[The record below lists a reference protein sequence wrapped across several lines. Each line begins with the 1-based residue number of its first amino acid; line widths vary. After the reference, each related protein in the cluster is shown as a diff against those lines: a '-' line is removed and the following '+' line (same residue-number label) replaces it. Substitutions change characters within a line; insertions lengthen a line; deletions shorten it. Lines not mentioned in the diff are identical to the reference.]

1 MKITECIIL
10 SGGLGTRLKNTI
22 ADLPKGLAPVAG
34 KPLLFYV
41 IEHLQKQGVEKFIF
55 ALGYK
60 HEMIEKFL
68 KEYFFSKNA
77 VPHYPLFNYQLSIEE
92 YPLGTGGAIQMAC
105 SKTSAE
111 NILIVNGDTLFK
123 ISVAALSHFHLAQK
137 ADCTLALKPMKNF
150 DRYAAV
156 EIDSNAAVKSFHK
169 KKFCQKGLINGGAY
183 ILNVPSFLQLQLPL
197 QFSFEEDYLERYSS
211 SKKIMAIIQDE
222 YFIDIG
228 VPEDL
233 ERAGREMDN

>member
-1 MKITECIIL
+1 MKISECIIL

-22 ADLPKGLAPVAG
+22 FDLPKALAPVAG
-34 KPLLFYV
+34 KPFLYYV
-41 IEHLQKQGVEKFIF
+41 IEHLKKQGIEKFIF

-60 HEMIEKFL
+60 HEMIEIYL
-68 KEYFFSKNA
+68 KEYFFSTNA
-77 VPHYPLFNYQLSIEE
+77 VPDYPSINYQLSIEE
-92 YPLGTGGAIQMAC
+92 NPLGTGGAIQTAC

-123 ISVAALSHFHLAQK
+123 INVAALSHFHQQEN

-150 DRYAAV
+150 NRYGAV
-156 EIDSNAAVKSFHK
+156 EINESGKVQSFREK
-169 KKFCQKGLINGGAY
+169 QFYEKGWINGGVY
-183 ILNVPSFLQLQLPL
+183 ILNVPFFLQLHLPR
-197 QFSFEEDYLERYSS
+197 QFSFEKDYLERYCS

-233 ERAGREMDN
+233 ERAGREMDK